1 LPLKIGVNALYL
13 KPGAVGGTEV
23 YLRSL
28 LAAMAVVDGENEWIV
43 FANSETPRDLM
54 PEAPNFVW
62 APQPV
67 GATFRPGRILYEQFV
82 LPGKASG
89 VDVLFNPGFT
99 APAWGPKSVTVF
111 HDLQHKRHPEH
122 FRWFDLP
129 FWDLLLWSSVKR
141 SARLIS
147 VSDSTHA
154 DLLKYYG
161 AQSDVIPHG
170 VDAEYFAIGERRSPE
185 KFLLCVSTL
194 HPHKNHLRLIRAYSR
209 FKKEHPDYRL
219 VLAGLRGFAAVQI
232 ESEIARLGLEASIRV
247 TGWIRRQELFDLYAH
262 AAGVVYPSTFEG
274 FGLPVLEAMA
284 AQVPLASSNIEP
296 MRSLVDGCALEFDP
310 LNEDAIVESLERLVT
325 APPPPG
331 PALDRARQFRWELAA
346 RKTLE
351 TLKSAAVSGERLRR

>member
-28 LAAMAVVDGENEWIV
+28 LAAMAVVDRENEWII

-54 PEAPNFVW
+54 PDAPNFVW
-62 APQPV
+62 APQRV

-82 LPGKASG
+82 LPRKAAG

-99 APAWGPKSVTVF
+99 APAFGPNSVTVF

-129 FWDLLLWSSVKR
+129 FWDVLLWSAAKR
-141 SARLIS
+141 SARLIA
-147 VSDSTHA
+147 VSQSTHD

-161 AQSDVIPHG
+161 IRSEVIPHG
-170 VDAEYFAIGERRSPE
+170 VDPEYFAVGERRRPE
-185 KFLLCVSTL
+185 KFILCVSTL

-209 FKKEHPDYRL
+209 FRKDHLGYGL

-232 ESEIARLGLEASIRV
+232 EAEIARLGLEAEIRI
-247 TGWIRRQELFDLYAH
+247 TGWIPKQELFDLYAR
-262 AAGVVYPSTFEG
+262 AAGVIYPSTFEG

-284 AQVPLASSNIEP
+284 AQVPLASSNVEP
-296 MRSLVDGCALEFDP
+296 MHGLIDGRAIEFDP
-310 LNEDAIVESLERLVT
+310 LNENAIADSLEKLIS

-331 PALDRARQFRWELAA
+331 PALGRACEFSWELAA
-346 RKTLE
+346 ERTLAV
-351 TLKSAAVSGERLRR
+351 LISAVKRPR